1 MTRNFRDRAYIHY
14 MNRRQFTFSLGALTA
29 APLIPT
35 LASAGAP
42 TAALSSTAARIYPWA
57 AQFTR
62 VNGQASAAKLV
73 QVFRISPQA
82 AAEIS
87 AELVSKGVVT
97 PAAGGA
103 LQAVKPVNWKALYAG
118 HTSAPVQAVGKLK
131 GKMRDALE
139 NSLKEATVSE
149 SEPTPEDQS
158 TDSAECPRA

>member
-1 MTRNFRDRAYIHY
+1 

-35 LASAGAP
+35 LASASSAP
-42 TAALSSTAARIYPWA
+42 VAMSGTAARIYPWA

-62 VNGQASAAKLV
+62 VNGQASAAKLA
-73 QVFRISPQA
+73 QVFKLSPEV
-82 AAEIS
+82 AAEVS
-87 AELVSKGVVT
+87 AQLVSKGIVT

-103 LQAVKPVNWKALYAG
+103 LQAVRPVNWKALYSG
-118 HTSAPVQAVGKLK
+118 NTSAPAQVVSKLK
-131 GKMRDALE
+131 DKLQSTLKE
-139 NSLKEATVSE
+139 TVKEATVSE